1 MNKEQIEQT
10 IAAMKVVAEMKENHV
25 KGTENILKVQTN
37 PPIGKDDKK

>member
-10 IAAMKVVAEMKENHV
+10 IAAMKIVAEMKENNV

-37 PPIGKDDKK
+37 PPIRKGDNK

>member
-1 MNKEQIEQT
+1 VNKEQIEQT

-37 PPIGKDDKK
+37 PPIRKDDNK